1 MSHSHE
7 CDTFFIGMRHI
18 FYRNATPYLL
28 EKHYFCT
35 MENIFTT
42 LTADREFSLIL
53 GSAVILLGIL
63 FACVAIREYKMYL
76 EDNYKARPSLAD
88 FFKQEQ
94 FYLYLWLVFLFMVSL
109 IRFFAWLN

>member
-1 MSHSHE
+1 
-7 CDTFFIGMRHI
+7 
-18 FYRNATPYLL
+18 
-28 EKHYFCT
+28 

-63 FACVAIREYKMYL
+63 FAYVAIREYKMYL

-94 FYLYLWLVFLFMVSL
+94 FYLYLWLIFLFMVSL